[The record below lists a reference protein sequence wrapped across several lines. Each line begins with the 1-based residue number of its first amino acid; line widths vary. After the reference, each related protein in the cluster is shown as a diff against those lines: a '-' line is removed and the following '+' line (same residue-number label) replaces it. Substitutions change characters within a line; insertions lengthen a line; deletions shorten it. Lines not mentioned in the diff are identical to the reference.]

1 MNTQTK
7 TSTSFNLEEIKTI
20 EGNEKGEM
28 ELFLRK
34 SALDQS
40 S

>member
-1 MNTQTK
+1 
-7 TSTSFNLEEIKTI
+7 LEEIKTI

-40 S
+40 SWNGKSN